1 MMTQVAQ
8 EGDLVHLFSQ
18 DYKTFQVTL
27 KAGARTHT
35 HRGIVDHDDLIGR
48 PLGRKIRSH
57 LGHTF
62 WVMEPSTYDL
72 IRQAKRTTQ
81 IMFPKDIGYLLLRL
95 NVHPGM
101 RVIEAGT
108 GSGGLSIALARA
120 VQPSGR
126 VYSYEYRAE
135 IQEVAREN
143 LERLGLLPWVDLVKR
158 DIAEGFEQTNVD
170 ALFLDVREPWAYLA
184 QAHAALKGGGFFGAI
199 LPTTNQVSHL
209 LNDLRQSGFA
219 GLEMEELI
227 LRPYKAVPARLR
239 PMDRIIAHTGY
250 LVFARKVLDADGE
263 DWLTAKRGRS
273 RAAERGDQDDY
284 W

>member
-8 EGDLVHLFSQ
+8 AGDLVHLFSQ

-57 LGHTF
+57 LGHAF

-95 NVHPGM
+95 NVHPGV

-120 VQPSGR
+120 VQPNGR

-143 LERLGLLPWVDLVKR
+143 LDRLGLLPWVDLVER
-158 DIAEGFEQTNVD
+158 DITEGFEQTDVD

-199 LPTTNQVSHL
+199 VPTTNQVSHL

-250 LVFARKVLDADGE
+250 LIFARKVLDADGE
-263 DWLTAKRGRS
+263 DWLTARRGRS
-273 RAAERGDQDDY
+273 RAMERGDQDDY

>member
-1 MMTQVAQ
+1 MTQAAQ
-8 EGDLVHLFSQ
+8 EGDLVYLFSQ

-35 HRGIVDHDDLIGR
+35 HRGIVDHDDLIGQ

-62 WVMEPSTYDL
+62 WVMIPSTYDL
-72 IRQAKRTTQ
+72 IRGARRVTQ

-95 NVHPGM
+95 NVHPGV

-120 VQPSGR
+120 VQPDGR
-126 VYSYEYRAE
+126 VYSYEHRAE

-143 LERLGLLPWVDLVKR
+143 LERLGLLPWVDLIVR
-158 DIAEGFEQTNVD
+158 DIAEGFDQAEVD
-170 ALFLDVREPWAYLA
+170 ALFLDVRAPWEYLA
-184 QAHAALKGGGFFGAI
+184 QAHAALKPGGFFGAI
-199 LPTTNQVSHL
+199 LPTTNQVSRL
-209 LNDLRQSGFA
+209 LDALRQSGFA

-250 LVFARKVLDADGE
+250 LVFARKVLDVDGE
-263 DWLTAKRGRS
+263 DWLATNRGRT
-273 RAAERGDQDDY
+273 RAAERGEQDDY